1 MISQQHIIIQI
12 IFTTAWILAVS
23 LTTFIAFV
31 SVAVWLGERQLDEDT
46 FEDVINREF
55 EKLSPKQRRF
65 VLWVVFICVLSWM
78 IVLLPG
84 ALAPFNQGVRNDDDS
99 FKSREHLVSVNYVTC
114 RCGVHDWS
122 NIHFNDIMVVC
133 VLHWNVR
140 S

>member
-1 MISQQHIIIQI
+1 MVSMISQQHISIQI

-46 FEDVINREF
+46 FEDAINREF

-65 VLWVVFICVLSWM
+65 VLWLVFICVLSWM

-84 ALAPFNQGVRNDDDS
+84 ALAPFN
-99 FKSREHLVSVNYVTC
+99 
-114 RCGVHDWS
+114 
-122 NIHFNDIMVVC
+122 
-133 VLHWNVR
+133 
-140 S
+140 